1 MNFKFQ
7 MMTGVALTVLALAP
21 AVAAH
26 AQSAG
31 ANQIADVVV
40 TATHTGATNVQK
52 TPIVVDV
59 VSGSDLKK
67 DDIENPHD
75 LTQAV
80 PSLVFTTTAINAQV
94 YIRGVGGYQGGEQDV
109 SFYTDGVYMS
119 RVSTILQ
126 TNFNDLDRI
135 EVAEGPQ
142 GTVFG
147 RNANGGAINF
157 ISKTPPDHFTFSNQF
172 QTGNY
177 ALIDDAASIG
187 GPLADNIQGLLS
199 FSHVQHDGYLYNI
212 DPGVG
217 NPDAANRTAVRGQV
231 RWEPTSNITNTLR
244 ADYLYT
250 HELWATNDTLLS
262 TGNVFKGTG
271 CSAGCVEPFPVVNG
285 INFLTTANSI
295 IGQYGKVDSA
305 ELVYQNE
312 IAYGVSDEF
321 NDKINDNLTLKSISA
336 LRTDHSFS
344 PQDQLTEVYYS
355 GYSWALYEEYQLSQE
370 FNLINTY
377 GPLSGVA
384 GLYYFDEHV
393 KQIGFVPTLAP
404 NPQNTNPTTAAL
416 TWQSTLQPTISRAA
430 FIDETYHITPTLGL
444 EVGVR
449 YTADHKTLN
458 TNNYTWALNPGQ
470 TVTTNA
476 TGNGTIYAAIAPS
489 KYGPATNVYDPYI
502 ADLNQDNSA
511 TTPKV
516 AVNWQATPN
525 AMLYASATAGF
536 KSGGYSN
543 TARSTLGAN
552 FGPEHMWAYEGGAKT
567 DWLDHTLRFNISA
580 FYYTWTGLQFS
591 SCIGPT
597 LCVVSNAG
605 NANVKGLEIN
615 TTYKPSQIKGLTL
628 TANATLLNSDYVNF
642 ATYTLPAALNP
653 VTSGYAIPGVS
664 AAKITQAGTNYE
676 YNASGNQ
683 LVNAPDVAFN
693 LSGQQDF
700 DLPDGADLSVR
711 ATYEYTSRDYFDPSN
726 AAVASRAPLGL
737 VGASMTYAPA
747 HSHWTVGIW
756 GKNLT
761 NDLYINGISAGSTI
775 SAPNGDPRTF
785 GLRINY
791 TY

>member
-1 MNFKFQ
+1 MNFKYQ
-7 MMTGVALTVLALAP
+7 MMTGAALTVLAIAP
-21 AVAAH
+21 VAAH
-26 AQSAG
+26 AQAAG
-31 ANQIADVVV
+31 AGQISEVVV
-40 TATHTGATNVQK
+40 TATHTGATNIQK

-75 LTQAV
+75 LTQVV

-126 TNFNDLDRI
+126 TTFNDLDRI

-157 ISKTPPDHFTFSNQF
+157 ISKTPPDHFTFADQF

-177 ALIDDAASIG
+177 ALIDEAASVG
-187 GPLADNIQGLLS
+187 GPLADNIQGMLA

-217 NPDAANRTAVRGQV
+217 NPDAANRTAVRGQI

-285 INFLTTANSI
+285 INFLTIANSI
-295 IGQYGKVDSA
+295 IGQYDKVDSA
-305 ELVYQNE
+305 EIVYQNE
-312 IAYGVSDEF
+312 IGYGVSDEF
-321 NDKINDNLTLKSISA
+321 NDKINDNLTLKSLSA

-370 FNLINTY
+370 FNLINDY
-377 GPLSGVA
+377 GPFSGVV

-404 NPQNTNPTTAAL
+404 NPQNTNPTKAQL
-416 TWQSTLQPTISRAA
+416 TWQSTLQPTISKAA
-430 FIDETYHITPTLGL
+430 FFDETYHITPTLGL

-449 YTADHKTLN
+449 YTEDHKTLN

-476 TGNGTIYAAIAPS
+476 TGNGTIYSALAPGN
-489 KYGPATNVYDPYI
+489 YGPATNVYDPYI
-502 ADLNQDNSA
+502 ADLNLDESA
-511 TTPKV
+511 TTPKF
-516 AVNWQATPN
+516 ALNWQATPD

-536 KSGGYSN
+536 KDGGYSN

-552 FGPEHMWAYEGGAKT
+552 FGPEHMWSYEFGAKT
-567 DWLDHTLRFNISA
+567 DWLDHSLRFNISA

-591 SCIGPT
+591 SCIQAT

-605 NANVKGLEIN
+605 NADIKGVEIN
-615 TTYKPSQIKGLTL
+615 TAYKPREIKGLTL
-628 TANATLLNSDYVNF
+628 TANVTVLDSDYVSF
-642 ATYTLPAALNP
+642 PTYTLPAGLNP
-653 VTSGYAIPGVS
+653 ITSGYAIPGVS
-664 AAKITQAGTNYE
+664 VSKITQAGTNYE

-683 LVNAPDVAFN
+683 LVDAPNLALN

-711 ATYEYTSRDYFDPSN
+711 ATYEYTSRVFFDPSN
-726 AAVASRAPLGL
+726 ALVASRAPLNL
-737 VGASMTYAPA
+737 VGASITYSPA
-747 HSHWTVGIW
+747 HSHWTVGVW